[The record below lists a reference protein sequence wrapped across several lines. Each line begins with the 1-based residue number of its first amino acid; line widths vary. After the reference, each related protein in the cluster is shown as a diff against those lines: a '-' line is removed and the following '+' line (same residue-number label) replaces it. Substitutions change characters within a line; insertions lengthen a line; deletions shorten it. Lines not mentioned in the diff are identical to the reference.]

1 MDRPIHPRFVTKPAQ
16 ARRAQNSGVLPWFSA
31 DCLETLEEIAISGK
45 ALFEGA
51 GGEQFDY
58 IPCLNTEAVWTEA
71 LCLMVAQELSGWI

>member
-1 MDRPIHPRFVTKPAQ
+1 LPKQ
-16 ARRAQNSGVLPWFSA
+16 GVRKIAVFCPGFSA

-45 ALFEGA
+45 ELFEDA